1 MAETPATNTAA
12 STNILQEF
20 IGTTVTVYK
29 TSIARGGNEW
39 VKGTLKA
46 MDSVGVL
53 ISPVE
58 VSGRQVLARNKYINA
73 LNLSIFI

>member
-1 MAETPATNTAA
+1 MPVY
-12 STNILQEF
+12 ILQEF
-20 IGTTVTVYK
+20 VGSSITIYK

-58 VSGRQVLARNKYINA
+58 VSGRNVLAGNINT
-73 LNLSIFI
+73 LKH